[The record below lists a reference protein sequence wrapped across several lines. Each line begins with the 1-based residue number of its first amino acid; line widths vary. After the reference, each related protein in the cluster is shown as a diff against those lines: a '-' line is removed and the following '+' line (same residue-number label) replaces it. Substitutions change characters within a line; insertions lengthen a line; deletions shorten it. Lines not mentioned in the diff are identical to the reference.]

1 MINNRLYRNGLNG
14 LNGANRRHEA
24 FGRHGAGGLRGL
36 RCGSLSFIIY
46 YLSFI
51 ISLTCLSACCSHS
64 DDTPEPTPTPGP
76 VVETGTS
83 ISFSGQETEAQD
95 VSQGVKGTRAETRA
109 GTPLSEKTGVF
120 TVWGYKN
127 LSLVEGVYGGT
138 QMVFPGYRVVWH
150 SGSAATTTTNTNGWE
165 YVAQQTGS
173 EPEQTIKYWDWD
185 AKAYRFFAVTGTKRT
200 SGDLAIGEYKTDE
213 LSGSYEITLSA
224 NASSESDMNNTPF
237 FSRLWF
243 STGILPTYADKQFG
257 KPVVLEF
264 LKPYARARFIFK
276 YSYPR
281 EGIQLTEVS
290 FAPTDGS
297 KIARKG
303 TVTVH
308 YPKEGKEIREWY
320 TMMANSDSDPEVNK
334 ALTAF
339 TEDYDPEDDGKT
351 YSESDKGW
359 YMVLPNNEQGT
370 YTLSVKVNGKT
381 KTATVPE
388 QYMQWLPG
396 YSYTYVFKVTDEGG
410 VEIGWVEYAV
420 TPWDEY
426 TGNRTVY
433 NW

>member
-1 MINNRLYRNGLNG
+1 MNRLHRSWACGLHGANGL
-14 LNGANRRHEA
+14 H
-24 FGRHGAGGLRGL
+24 GLR
-36 RCGSLSFIIY
+36 RAYHLSFIVY

-51 ISLTCLSACCSHS
+51 LSITCLMSCSSS

-76 VVETGTS
+76 VVETGTP

-95 VSQGVKGTRAETRA
+95 VSNGVKGTRAETRA

-165 YVAQQTGS
+165 YVAQQTSGD
-173 EPEQTIKYWDWD
+173 EQTIKYWDWD
-185 AKAYRFFAVTGTKRT
+185 AQAYRFFAATGGTEDNGTYGADGTYWT
-200 SGDLAIGEYKTDE
+200 SGPYNTYK
-213 LSGSYEITLSA
+213 ITFNA
-224 NASSESDMNNTPF
+224 NASSESDMIATPF
-237 FSRLWF
+237 FSHLWF
-243 STGILPTYADKQFG
+243 STGVLPAYADKEFG

-264 LKPYARARFIFK
+264 LKPYSRVRFIFK
-276 YSYPR
+276 YSFPR
-281 EGIQLTEVS
+281 EGIKLTEKYFKPTKDFDPDVS
-290 FAPTDGS
+290 KHVG
-297 KIARKG
+297 IARKG

-320 TMMANSDSDPEVNK
+320 TMMANSDPDPEVNK

-359 YMVLPNNEQGT
+359 YIVLPNNEQGT